1 MRFATFKIKGDD
13 KQTIGAFIGNCYVDL
28 HAITGGVLPD
38 TMIAFL
44 CLGDSGQEQAR
55 AALKSVAGDLQT
67 SAPESL
73 KAPNGERCAYAE
85 EEITLCAPVPRPGK
99 IMHTSCNFDA
109 HLEELATWQQPEW
122 QSHNWGDFHFVHP
135 TGFLEAPSSVVASGA
150 EVAVPHFTKQLDYEI
165 EIGIIIGK
173 KAFRVNAADA
183 LDYVAGFTIF
193 NDLSA
198 RDIQAREH
206 SNMVILLGKSFNGS
220 CPFGPHLVT
229 TDELDDP
236 HNLDM
241 KLRVNGEIRQDANTG
256 QMHYKIAE
264 LVSWWSN
271 TTLEP
276 GDIITSGSPPG
287 VAAGMAVP
295 DWLAPGDLVEATIEQ
310 LGTLTTHIVA
320 GDPEAAG

>member
-1 MRFATFKIKGDD
+1 MRLASFTVKADSRV
-13 KQTIGAFIGNCYVDL
+13 TIGAFVDDHYVDL
-28 HAITGGVLPD
+28 HKATDGAVPAD
-38 TMIAFL
+38 MIAFL
-44 CLGDSGQEQAR
+44 NMGDAGMSLVRKVLEKEQHD
-55 AALKSVAGDLQT
+55 AAYV
-67 SAPESL
+67 P
-73 KAPNGERCAYAE
+73 GE
-85 EEITLCAPVPRPGK
+85 IVLDAPVPRPGK

-109 HLEELATWQQPEW
+109 HLEELTKWQEPEW
-122 QSHNWGDFHFVHP
+122 QSHNWSDFHFEHP

-150 EVAVPHFTKQLDYEI
+150 KVAPPHFTQQLDYEV
-165 EIGIIIGK
+165 ELAIIIGK
-173 KAFRVNAADA
+173 EAFRVSVEDA

-206 SNMVILLGKSFNGS
+206 SNKVILLGKSFNGS

-229 TDELDDP
+229 PDSLSDP
-236 HNLDM
+236 HSLDM
-241 KLRVNGEIRQDANTG
+241 KLLVNGEVRQNANTS
-256 QMHYKIAE
+256 QMHYKTAE

-295 DWLAPGDLVEATIEQ
+295 DWLVPGDLVEARIDE
-310 LGTLTTHIVA
+310 LGTLVTHIVE
-320 GDPEAAG
+320 PE

>member
-1 MRFATFKIKGDD
+1 MRLASITIKSSG
-13 KQTIGAFIGNCYVDL
+13 KSTVGAFVNDVYIDL
-28 HAITGGVLPD
+28 NATSDGALPD
-38 TMIAFL
+38 KMIDFL
-44 CLGDSGQEQAR
+44 ETGADGMAR
-55 AALKSVAGDLQT
+55 ARDIIASFGDGVSASQDNVYGADDIVLQ
-67 SAPESL
+67 
-73 KAPNGERCAYAE
+73 
-85 EEITLCAPVPRPGK
+85 APVPRPGK
-99 IMHTSCNFDA
+99 IMHTSCNFDE
-109 HLEELATWQQPEW
+109 HLGELTTWQSPEW
-122 QSHNWGDFHFVHP
+122 QSHDWGSFHFEHP

-150 EVAVPHFTKQLDYEI
+150 KVAPPHFTKELDYEI
-165 EIGIIIGK
+165 EIGIVIGK
-173 KAFRVNAADA
+173 KAFRVSAENAM
-183 LDYVAGFTIF
+183 DYVAGYTIF

-206 SNMVILLGKSFNGS
+206 SNKVILLGKSFDGS

-229 TDELDDP
+229 PDELSDP

-241 KLRVNGEIRQDANTG
+241 KLRVNGDVRQDSNTSM
-256 QMHYKIAE
+256 MHYKTAE

-295 DWLAPGDLVEATIEQ
+295 DWLEPGDLVEATVAE

-320 GDPEAAG
+320 GE